1 MKGIRLSPVLLLVF
15 VLAASC
21 PGHPETFE
29 PNDVDAA
36 RSARLAADAWLAP
49 AKVYHASYN
58 GLNNI
63 SREAVVRT
71 ASFTAGDPLDVAA
84 RETQKALQ
92 NGWVLTYA
100 HCGAVGRPMSS
111 VSAPQTLSGVEV
123 TLEKSPTDPEHAAMA
138 QLTAFRADPDPGGQG
153 VVDMEINA
161 FARYHSDKGWPNLP
175 SIPID
180 TTCLVIPGA
189 RTAGLNASGAFPNG
203 IVQGVRGSQPLNEK
217 GEPDK
222 TAQ

>member
-1 MKGIRLSPVLLLVF
+1 MKGLRLSPVLLLVF

-21 PGHPETFE
+21 PKHPEMFE

-36 RSARLAADAWLAP
+36 RSARLSADAWLAP
-49 AKVYHASYN
+49 AEPRGGSYN

-71 ASFTAGDPLDVAA
+71 ASFTPGDPLDVVV
-84 RETQKALQ
+84 RETRKALQ

-111 VSAPQTLSGVEV
+111 VSAPQTLSGVDV
-123 TLEKSPTDPEHAAMA
+123 NLEKSSTDPENAAMA
-138 QLTAFRADPDPGGQG
+138 QLTAYRVDPDPRDQRI
-153 VVDMEINA
+153 VNMEINA

-175 SIPID
+175 SIPMD

-189 RTAGLNASGAFPNG
+189 PTAGLNATSAFPFG
-203 IVQGVRGSQPLNEK
+203 IVQGVMGGHPLNEK
-217 GEPDK
+217 GEPDGS
-222 TAQ
+222 AS